1 MREAIYKKKGLE
13 LDGLKQD
20 FPLERW
26 FYQMVQKNENDL
38 TIKDISH
45 MLRQEVYL
53 DLAIPIAWKRIM
65 DNPLCGEL
73 YDGQMIEL
81 LTRVFVNNPELK
93 EKENYIT
100 FKKKLEQVYNLY
112 EWDDDYEKEEYEKIL
127 IAFKYLFE

>member
-1 MREAIYKKKGLE
+1 MKDVIYKKKGLE
-13 LDGLKQD
+13 LDELKQD
-20 FPLERW
+20 LPLERW

-53 DLAIPIAWKRIM
+53 DLAVPIAWKIII

-81 LTRVFVNNPELK
+81 LTRVFINNPELK
-93 EKENYIT
+93 ETENYIT

-112 EWDDDYEKEEYEKIL
+112 EWDGDNEKEEYEKIL
-127 IAFKYLFE
+127 IVFKFLFE